1 MENDP
6 LNTMPLTPGDQSN
19 RKFADGRCLLTGR
32 AYYHAVKRAEW
43 RNALP
48 FWRRIWEAFKGQFE
62 R

>member
-1 MENDP
+1 MTEKDP
-6 LNTMPLTPGDQSN
+6 LNTWPMDKRQQI
-19 RKFADGRCLLTGR
+19 DGR
-32 AYYHAVKRAEW
+32 AVVLAARRAEW

>member
-1 MENDP
+1 MDKR
-6 LNTMPLTPGDQSN
+6 QQI
-19 RKFADGRCLLTGR
+19 DGR
-32 AYYHAVKRAEW
+32 AVVKAARLAEW